1 MKAEGFSRDKL
12 QPAFLDRLLDNYPN
26 RKTPEPNEERI
37 IGRKE
42 LRASI
47 LRDLSWLLNTNS
59 PLNSI
64 DHDLYKQVGS
74 SVLNYGVPPFSGTL
88 VSKAELPDLEQRI
101 KQAIVNFEP
110 RIISSTLSVRSFEP
124 KDPLAHHNQLVF
136 EIRAEMWAQPFPI
149 ELILRTSMDMESG
162 LAKLADVGV

>member
-12 QPAFLDRLLDNYPN
+12 QPALIDRLLDNYPN
-26 RKTPEPNEERI
+26 RKAPEPIEERI
-37 IGRKE
+37 INRKD
-42 LRASI
+42 LRNSI

-59 PLNSI
+59 PLNTI
-64 DHDLYKQVGS
+64 DHNRYTQVGS

-88 VSKAELPDLEQRI
+88 VSKAELPELEQRI
-101 KQAIVNFEP
+101 RQAVINFEP
-110 RIISSTLSVRSFEP
+110 RIIPSTLSVRSFEP
-124 KDPLAHHNQLVF
+124 EDPMAHHNQLVF

-162 LAKLADVGV
+162 LAKIADVGP